1 VPVLCVPNV
10 SEDLQ
15 LSGMRIAVLVTVHNR
30 VNTTVRGLSKLASLT
45 AGLFEDF
52 QFSVFLVDDGSTD
65 GTSSHVRELPLDI
78 SIARGTG
85 SLYWNRGMA
94 LAYQNAR
101 GSGRDFDAYMLYND
115 DVLLDDN
122 FGDFLRQFRDLDN
135 SILVGAFRE
144 PANGEISYSGFVRVG
159 RMRPFAF
166 LTAELT
172 GTLVPVDTFNGN
184 VVLIPAKVFE
194 TLGGLDPAYTH
205 AYGDIDLG
213 LRAKAI
219 GVQSYVYGSPIGFC
233 ERGNSLD
240 ERIRAADPR
249 GRWKLLFGYPHGP
262 GSHLRFARK
271 HGIALFF
278 PIYAVGETA
287 RRAAKL
293 LGRRATPT
301 VSRR

>member
-1 VPVLCVPNV
+1 MSVM
-10 SEDLQ
+10 Q
-15 LSGMRIAVLVTVHNR
+15 IAVLVTVHNR
-30 VNTTVRGLSKLASLT
+30 ADTTVRGLSKFASLI
-45 AGLFEDF
+45 AELRGDFE
-52 QFSVFLVDDGSTD
+52 FSVFLVDDGSTD
-65 GTSSHVRELPLDI
+65 GTSSRVRELALDMTI
-78 SIARGTG
+78 VRGSG

-94 LAYQNAR
+94 LAYQNAVA
-101 GSGRDFDAYMLYND
+101 SARDFDAYMLYND

-122 FGDFLRQFRDLDN
+122 FGDFLRQFRDLGE

-144 PANGEISYSGFVRVG
+144 PGSDDISYSGFVRVG
-159 RMRPFAF
+159 RLRPFA
-166 LTAELT
+166 LRTAELT
-172 GTLVPVDTFNGN
+172 GALVPVDTFNGN
-184 VVLIPAKVFE
+184 VVLIPAKAFE

-240 ERIRAADPR
+240 ARIRAADPR

-271 HGIALFF
+271 HGVAVLF
-278 PIYAVGETA
+278 PVYAVGETV

-293 LGRRATPT
+293 FARRDTPAI
-301 VSRR
+301 SRR